1 MRFSFLFLLANL
13 WWIHAQEAFTDTSF
27 LMGSRFDI
35 TVVANN
41 AEEAEAFIA
50 MAKAEITR
58 IEQLISS
65 WKPNSETSKINKNA
79 GISSV
84 SVSDE
89 LYDLIERSVF
99 ISKITQGAFDITYAA
114 MDTIWKFDGT
124 MLQLPSPEKIEHA
137 VSNISYQKLVIK
149 PEKKTIYLPQKGM
162 KIGFGAIGKGYAADA
177 AKRLLKKNGVLGGII
192 NASGDMNTW
201 GSQSN
206 GEPWHIAI
214 TNPLNKNK
222 VFSWFDLS
230 DNAVVTSGNYEK
242 FVLLEGKR
250 FSHIIDPRTGYPST
264 GIISCSVFAPS
275 AEMADALATAVFV
288 LGVENGLNLINQLP
302 NIECVIILENGYIA
316 TSKSI
321 EVKHSQSE

>member
-1 MRFSFLFLLANL
+1 MRFSFLLLLTSL
-13 WWIHAQEAFTDTSF
+13 WWIHAQEAFTDTSL

-41 AEEAEAFIA
+41 TEEADAFIA
-50 MAKAEITR
+50 MAKAEIIR

-65 WKPNSETSKINKNA
+65 WNPNSETSKINKNA
-79 GISSV
+79 GVSPV

-89 LYDLIERSVF
+89 LYDLIQRSLF

-124 MLQLPSPEKIEHA
+124 MLKLPSSEKIEQA
-137 VSNISYQKLVIK
+137 IFNVGYEQVVMN

-162 KIGFGAIGKGYAADA
+162 KIGFGAVGKGYAADA
-177 AKRLLKKNGVLGGII
+177 AKRMLKKNGVLGGII

-201 GSQSN
+201 GSQPD
-206 GEPWHIAI
+206 GKPWRIAI

-222 VFSWFDLS
+222 VFSWFELS

-242 FVLLEGKR
+242 FILLEGKR

-288 LGVENGLNLINQLP
+288 LGTENGLNLINQLP
-302 NIECVIILENGYIA
+302 NIECVLILENGDIA

-321 EVKHSQSE
+321 EVKHPSE